1 MSDKRKQTALMLPG
15 GGARGAYQVGVLQGI
30 RELAGNFSDNP
41 FPIITGTSAGAINAV
56 VLASHA
62 DNISHGIDRLEHFW
76 SHLTCADVY
85 RTSWWDSIRSGLHWL
100 GALALGRLGFPPPES
115 LLDTSP
121 LYSLL
126 SREVNFPG
134 IGQAI
139 SNRHLE
145 AIAVT
150 VSSYATGRG
159 VTYFQGDSALP
170 TWSLAR
176 NEGRRSLIQAEHMMA
191 SAALPLLF
199 PPIAIHNEYFGDGGL
214 RQTAPLSPA
223 IRLGADR
230 VLVVA
235 TRDEKPDPEPVQ
247 RTAAPSIGEVAGHML
262 DIVFMD
268 NLQADIYRVERIN
281 QLLRALDEKRRSDFR
296 LKPVEMMVIRPSR
309 DVRELTSQFAGRLP
323 SSVKALLR
331 TVGAWRPGTRIPS
344 YLLFDTD
351 YCSELIALGK
361 ADAHRHS
368 AELRAFLGIDSQ
380 TS

>member
-1 MSDKRKQTALMLPG
+1 MTETRKKTALMLPG
-15 GGARGAYQVGVLQGI
+15 GGARGAYQVGVLQGV
-30 RELAGNFSDNP
+30 REIFGGFSANP

-62 DNISHGIDRLEHFW
+62 DDISHGVDRLEYFW
-76 SHLTCADVY
+76 SNLRCSDVY
-85 RTSWWDSIRSGLHWL
+85 KTGWNDSIRSGLHWL

-115 LLDTSP
+115 LLDTAP
-121 LYSLL
+121 LYRLL
-126 SREVNFPG
+126 SREVHFPG
-134 IGQAI
+134 IGKAI
-139 SNRHLE
+139 SDDHLE

-159 VTYFQGDSALP
+159 VTYFQGDSSLS

-176 NEGRRSLIQAEHMMA
+176 NEGRRGLIQAEHMMA

-199 PPIAIHNEYFGDGGL
+199 PPIAIHNEFFGDGGL

-247 RTAAPSIGEVAGHML
+247 RSAAPSIGEVAGHML

-268 NLQADIYRVERIN
+268 NLQADIYRVERVN
-281 QLLRALDEKRRSDFR
+281 QLLRALDEKRRREFA

-309 DVRELTSQFAGRLP
+309 DVRELTTKFAGRLP

-331 TVGAWRPGTRIPS
+331 TVGAWRPDSRIPS

-361 ADAHRHS
+361 ADAHHHAS
-368 AELRAFLGIDSQ
+368 ELRAFLAGG
-380 TS
+380 